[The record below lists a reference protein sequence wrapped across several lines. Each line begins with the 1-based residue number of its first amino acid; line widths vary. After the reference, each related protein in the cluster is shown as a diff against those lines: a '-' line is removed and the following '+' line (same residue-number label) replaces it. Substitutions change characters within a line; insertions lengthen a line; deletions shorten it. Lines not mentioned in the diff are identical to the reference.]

1 MDYYG
6 HVYFGPDEK
15 ERQRKFLETMNS
27 AGIIQLS
34 DEELDRIYKDD
45 ISTPK
50 FGCDNHFVLHGEEE
64 KKRFGY
70 VMDAFFSDK
79 KYNLTEEPAS
89 KEFKEWLDKKNAL
102 KTSPLMRKEVD
113 SNESNLS

>member
-6 HVYFGPDEK
+6 HVYFEPDEK

-50 FGCDNHFVLHGEEE
+50 LGCDNHFVLHGDEE
-64 KKRFGY
+64 KNRFRY

-79 KYNLTEEPAS
+79 DYKITEDPAS
-89 KEFKEWLDKKNAL
+89 KEFKEWLEKKNAL

-113 SNESNLS
+113 SNESDLS